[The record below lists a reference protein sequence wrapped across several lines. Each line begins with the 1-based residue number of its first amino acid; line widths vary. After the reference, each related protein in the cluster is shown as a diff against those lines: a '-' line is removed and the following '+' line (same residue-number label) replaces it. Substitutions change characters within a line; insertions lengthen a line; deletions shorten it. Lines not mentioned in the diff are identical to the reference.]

1 MAGVNKVILV
11 GRLGKDPETKSFAN
25 GGSVTQFTM
34 ATSENWRDKQT
45 GERKERT
52 EWHNIVIRNENIGKV
67 AQQYLRKG
75 SEVYIEGAI
84 QSRKYQDQ
92 SGADRYITE
101 IVVGPFKGEM
111 TLIGGRDGGGASAG
125 GGGGSSYGGDDYGA
139 PAPMGGAVVAPS
151 ARPRSTTI
159 STTTCRSEDF
169 DFLRLLQH
177 GKRTG
182 GGAGGFLG
190 DDAGAAVAERG

>member
-34 ATSENWRDKQT
+34 ATSENWRDKQS
-45 GERKERT
+45 GERKEKT

-84 QSRKYQDQ
+84 TTRKWQDQ
-92 SGADRYITE
+92 SGADRYTTE
-101 IVVGPFKGEM
+101 IVVGPFKGEL
-111 TLIGGRDGGGASAG
+111 TLIGGRDGGAGRDAG
-125 GGGGSSYGGDDYGA
+125 GGSAGYGGDDYSA
-139 PAPMGGAVVAPS
+139 PAGGN
-151 ARPRSTTI
+151 
-159 STTTCRSEDF
+159 F
-169 DFLRLLQH
+169 
-177 GKRTG
+177 G
-182 GGAGGFLG
+182 GGNKRPAAF
-190 DDAGAAVAERG
+190 DDDLNDDVPF

>member
-45 GERKERT
+45 GERKEKT

-92 SGADRYITE
+92 SGNDRYITE

-125 GGGGSSYGGDDYGA
+125 GGDRGGYGGGDDYGA
-139 PAPMGGAVVAPS
+139 PAGGN
-151 ARPRSTTI
+151 
-159 STTTCRSEDF
+159 F
-169 DFLRLLQH
+169 
-177 GKRTG
+177 G
-182 GGAGGFLG
+182 GGTKRPAAF
-190 DDAGAAVAERG
+190 DDDLNDDVPF

>member
-34 ATSENWRDKQT
+34 ATSENWRDKQS

-75 SEVYIEGAI
+75 SEVYIEGTI

-92 SGADRYITE
+92 SGNDRYITE

-125 GGGGSSYGGDDYGA
+125 GGGGSYGGDDYGA
-139 PAPMGGAVVAPS
+139 PMS
-151 ARPRSTTI
+151 S
-159 STTTCRSEDF
+159 
-169 DFLRLLQH
+169 
-177 GKRTG
+177 G
-182 GGAGGFLG
+182 GGAKRPAAF
-190 DDAGAAVAERG
+190 DDDLNDDVPF

>member
-45 GERKERT
+45 GERKEKT

-75 SEVYIEGAI
+75 SEVYIEGSI

-92 SGADRYITE
+92 SGNDRYITE

-111 TLIGGRDGGGASAG
+111 TLIGGRDGGGAGAG
-125 GGGGSSYGGDDYGA
+125 GGGGSYGGDDYGA
-139 PAPMGGAVVAPS
+139 PMS
-151 ARPRSTTI
+151 S
-159 STTTCRSEDF
+159 
-169 DFLRLLQH
+169 
-177 GKRTG
+177 G
-182 GGAGGFLG
+182 GGAKRPAAF
-190 DDAGAAVAERG
+190 DDDLNDDVPF

>member
-45 GERKERT
+45 GERKEKT

-75 SEVYIEGAI
+75 SEVYIEGSI

-92 SGADRYITE
+92 SGNDRYITE

-125 GGGGSSYGGDDYGA
+125 GGGGSYGGDDYGA
-139 PAPMGGAVVAPS
+139 PAPMGGGAK
-151 ARPRSTTI
+151 RPAA
-159 STTTCRSEDF
+159 F
-169 DFLRLLQH
+169 D
-177 GKRTG
+177 
-182 GGAGGFLG
+182 
-190 DDAGAAVAERG
+190 DDLNDDVPF

>member
-52 EWHNIVIRNENIGKV
+52 EWHNIVIRNENIGRV

-75 SEVYIEGAI
+75 SEVYIEGSI
-84 QSRKYQDQ
+84 STRKYQDQ
-92 SGADRYITE
+92 SGNDRYITE

-111 TLIGGRDGGGASAG
+111 TLIGGREGGGAGAG
-125 GGGGSSYGGDDYGA
+125 GGFGGGSYGGDDYGA
-139 PAPMGGAVVAPS
+139 PAPAM
-151 ARPRSTTI
+151 
-159 STTTCRSEDF
+159 
-169 DFLRLLQH
+169 
-177 GKRTG
+177 G
-182 GGAGGFLG
+182 GGAKRPAAF
-190 DDAGAAVAERG
+190 DDDLNDDVPF

>member
-34 ATSENWRDKQT
+34 ATSENWRDKQS
-45 GERKERT
+45 GERKEKT

-75 SEVYIEGAI
+75 SEVYIEGSIAT
-84 QSRKYQDQ
+84 RKWQDQ
-92 SGADRYITE
+92 SGADRYTTE

-111 TLIGGRDGGGASAG
+111 TLIGGRDSNAG
-125 GGGGSSYGGDDYGA
+125 QSSGGSAHSGGDDYGA
-139 PAPMGGAVVAPS
+139 PAS
-151 ARPRSTTI
+151 
-159 STTTCRSEDF
+159 
-169 DFLRLLQH
+169 
-177 GKRTG
+177 G
-182 GGAGGFLG
+182 GGGFG
-190 DDAGAAVAERG
+190 APAKRPTAFDDDLNDDVPF

>member
-45 GERKERT
+45 GERKEKT

-75 SEVYIEGAI
+75 SEVYIEGSI

-92 SGADRYITE
+92 SGNDRYITE
-101 IVVGPFKGEM
+101 IVVGPFKGEL
-111 TLIGGRDGGGASAG
+111 TLIGGRDGGGASA
-125 GGGGSSYGGDDYGA
+125 GGSSYGGDDYGA
-139 PAPMGGAVVAPS
+139 PAPMGG
-151 ARPRSTTI
+151 R
-159 STTTCRSEDF
+159 E
-169 DFLRLLQH
+169 
-177 GKRTG
+177 G
-182 GGAGGFLG
+182 GGAKRPAAF
-190 DDAGAAVAERG
+190 DDDLNDDVPF

>member
-34 ATSENWRDKQT
+34 ATSENWRDKQS
-45 GERKERT
+45 GERKEKT

-84 QSRKYQDQ
+84 TTRKWQDQ
-92 SGADRYITE
+92 SGADRYTTE
-101 IVVGPFKGEM
+101 IVVGPFKGELS
-111 TLIGGRDGGGASAG
+111 LIGGRDGGGGGGMTG
-125 GGGGSSYGGDDYGA
+125 GGGDRGGYAGGGDDYGA
-139 PAPMGGAVVAPS
+139 SAGGNNFGGAAK
-151 ARPRSTTI
+151 RPAA
-159 STTTCRSEDF
+159 F
-169 DFLRLLQH
+169 D
-177 GKRTG
+177 
-182 GGAGGFLG
+182 
-190 DDAGAAVAERG
+190 DDLNDDVPF

>member
-34 ATSENWRDKQT
+34 ATSENWRDKQS
-45 GERKERT
+45 GERKEKT

-84 QSRKYQDQ
+84 QTRKFQDQ
-92 SGADRYITE
+92 SGNDRYITE
-101 IVVGPFKGEM
+101 IVVGPFKGELS
-111 TLIGGRDGGGASAG
+111 LIGGRDGGGG
-125 GGGGSSYGGDDYGA
+125 GGGGNMGGGGGNMGGGGDRGGYGGGGDDYGA
-139 PAPMGGAVVAPS
+139 PAGGNNFGGAAK
-151 ARPRSTTI
+151 RPAA
-159 STTTCRSEDF
+159 F
-169 DFLRLLQH
+169 D
-177 GKRTG
+177 
-182 GGAGGFLG
+182 
-190 DDAGAAVAERG
+190 DDLNDDVPF